1 MRGDLELHLLE
12 SLRGAAAEPLTL
24 QPDEEVQVQRDGLL
38 DPDGA
43 LARGVV
49 CEAICSDH

>member
-1 MRGDLELHLLE
+1 MREDLELHLLE
-12 SLRGAAAEPLTL
+12 GLRGAAAEPLTL

-43 LARGVV
+43 LTRGVV